1 MLHWTEGCTYSFRL
15 VFWVSLDTFPEMG
28 LLGHKAD
35 PFLIFWDI
43 SILLSTLVAPVCI
56 PQCKRYSLFSTSLQ
70 YLFVDSLMMAILT
83 GVKWHFI
90 LVLICISLMIHDV
103 EQLFMSVHHLY
114 VVVGEGLFLIFWF
127 LKNFNYILLI
137 TPCLF
142 FKAKE
147 PKYVLI
153 DNLTQSPIKWIYSF
167 TTVSFL
173 WFLLF

>member
-1 MLHWTEGCTYSFRL
+1 
-15 VFWVSLDTFPEMG
+15 
-28 LLGHKAD
+28 
-35 PFLIFWDI
+35 
-43 SILLSTLVAPVCI
+43 
-56 PQCKRYSLFSTSLQ
+56 
-70 YLFVDSLMMAILT
+70 
-83 GVKWHFI
+83 
-90 LVLICISLMIHDV
+90 MIHDV

-153 DNLTQSPIKWIYSF
+153 DNLTQSPIK
-167 TTVSFL
+167 
-173 WFLLF
+173 